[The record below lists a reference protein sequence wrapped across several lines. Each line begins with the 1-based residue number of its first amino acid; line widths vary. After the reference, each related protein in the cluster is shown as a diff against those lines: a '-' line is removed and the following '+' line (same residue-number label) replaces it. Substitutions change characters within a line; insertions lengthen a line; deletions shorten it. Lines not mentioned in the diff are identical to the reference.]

1 MRLMIKDL
9 ARFCAPSMLT
19 ACLLHAASPAAAQ
32 DVDYNRADQM
42 LGWNLETKVTGTIGS
57 PNWLRDGNR
66 FWYRVSVPGGHE
78 FIQVDPARRNRE
90 PVFDHSRLAAVL
102 STANDTSYLAEKLPF
117 SSFDFGDDGENERVI
132 EFQMDRRRWECDI
145 VQYQCTAGDS
155 VPRGTTFV
163 ESPDKRWEA
172 FVHEY
177 NLWVRPMEGADSVP
191 LTNDGIEGHAY
202 GITAPR
208 PTATIRG
215 TGGRPQVRWAP
226 DSRRLLVTRTDERG
240 VEQMHVI
247 SMTHQ
252 RPKLYSYPY
261 ALPGDSII
269 PRPGLHLIDLDTR
282 SNIAIQ
288 LPDDAAS
295 LRFSSATDSVWS
307 TAGDRA
313 YAITFDRGSRAAEL
327 LAIDA
332 ATGEARSLIRE
343 TNSTFVSLSHRGPA
357 NWSVLDNGDLIWFS
371 ERDGWGHLY
380 RFGPDGELKN
390 QITRGDWLVDRIHHI
405 DERSGRI
412 WFTAWGR
419 EEGRNPYH
427 THLYRINLDGSGL
440 TLLTPEEAHHDI
452 DFAPEGRYFVD
463 RYSSLDQPPITV
475 VRSADNGRIIR
486 QLEEADASEIVAL
499 GWTPP
504 EPFVVKGRDG
514 VTDIHGVMY
523 KPSNFDPTR
532 KYPVINNIYPG
543 PQIGSVR
550 TWGFEVARRQDPH
563 AMAELGFIVVQ
574 FDHMGSPFRS
584 KAFHDAYFG
593 KMGDHGL
600 PDHVTGMKQLAARHS
615 FIDLD
620 RVGIYG
626 HSGGGFASTGAMF
639 QYPDFFHVA
648 VARAGNHDNRTYQ
661 MAWGE
666 KYQGLLERDGEN
678 GSDNYEN
685 QVNYL
690 LAENLKGKL
699 LLIHGDMDDNV
710 HPAMTMQVVD
720 ALIDANKDFDL
731 LIMPDRDHSLRDP
744 YVKRREWDYFVRHL
758 LGVEPPA
765 EYEIVRP
772 QG

>member
-1 MRLMIKDL
+1 MMKDF
-9 ARFCAPSMLT
+9 ARFCASWMVT
-19 ACLLHAASPAAAQ
+19 VCLLHTTGPVAAQ
-32 DVDYNRADQM
+32 EVDYNRADQM
-42 LGWNLETKVTGTIGS
+42 LGWNLETRVTGVIGS
-57 PNWLRDGNR
+57 PNWLRDGHR
-66 FWYRVSVPGGHE
+66 FWYRVSVPEGHE
-78 FIQVDPARRNRE
+78 FIRVDPARNSQG
-90 PVFDHSRLAAVL
+90 PVFDHTRLAAAL
-102 STANDTSYLAEKLPF
+102 STANDTSFLATKLPF
-117 SSFDFGDDGENERVI
+117 SSFEFGDDGEDEGVI
-132 EFQMDRRRWECDI
+132 EFQMNRRRWECDI
-145 VQYQCTAGDS
+145 VQYLCTAGDS
-155 VPRGTTFV
+155 VPRGNAFV
-163 ESPDKRWEA
+163 QSPDERWEA
-172 FVHEY
+172 FIHEH
-177 NLWVRPMEGADSVP
+177 NLYVRPTEGSDSIP
-191 LTNDGIEGHAY
+191 LTNDGAEFHAY
-202 GITAPR
+202 GVTSPR
-208 PTATIRG
+208 PTAVIRG
-215 TGGRPQVRWAP
+215 SGGRPQVRWAP
-226 DSRRLLVTRTDERG
+226 DSRRLLVTRTDERD
-240 VEQMHVI
+240 VEHMHVV

-252 RPKLYSYPY
+252 RPKHYSYPY

-282 SNIAIQ
+282 SNIAIT
-288 LPDDAAS
+288 LPGDAAA
-295 LRFSSATDSVWS
+295 LRLGSATDSVW
-307 TAGDRA
+307 TEAGDRVHA
-313 YAITFDRGSRAAEL
+313 VTFDRGSKAAEL
-327 LAIDA
+327 LAVDA

-343 TNSTFVSLSHRGPA
+343 TNSTFVNLSHRGPA
-357 NWSVLDNGDLIWFS
+357 NWSVLANGDFIWFS

-390 QITRGDWLVDRIHHI
+390 QITQGDWLVDRIHHI

-427 THLYRINLDGSGL
+427 AHFYRVDLDGSGL
-440 TLLTPEEAHHDI
+440 TLLTPEDAHHDI

-463 RYSSLDQPPITV
+463 RYSSLDRPPVTLL
-475 VRSADNGRIIR
+475 RAADDGRIIR
-486 QLEEADASEIVAL
+486 QLEEADAAEIVAL

-514 VTDIHGVMY
+514 VTDIYGVMY
-523 KPSNFDPTR
+523 KPSDFDPTR
-532 KYPVINNIYPG
+532 KYPIINNIYPG

-584 KAFHDAYFG
+584 KAFHDAYYG
-593 KMGDHGL
+593 QMGDHGL

-648 VARAGNHDNRTYQ
+648 VARAGNHDNRSYQ
-661 MAWGE
+661 MQWGE

-685 QVNYL
+685 QVNFL

-710 HPAMTMQVVD
+710 HPAMTMQVVN

-731 LIMPDRDHSLRDP
+731 LIMPDRDHTLREP
-744 YVKRREWDYFVRHL
+744 YVKRREWDYFVTHL
-758 LGVEPPA
+758 MGVEPPA
-765 EYEIVRP
+765 DYEIVRP